1 MNTRSGISCI
11 HFLLCLLPGI
21 VSSADSAIAVQDAWI
36 REAPPNATVL
46 AGYMTLDNRS
56 DESLS
61 LVSASAAAFHEIM
74 IHRTEQKDG
83 MTQMTHQ
90 EQVIIPAN
98 GKVLFVPGGYHL
110 MLMNPKQPL
119 SVGDQVTVSFIFG
132 DQSELSA
139 IFKVRKNMPLKN
151 QD

>member
-1 MNTRSGISCI
+1 
-11 HFLLCLLPGI
+11 LLPGI
-21 VSSADSAIAVQDAWI
+21 VSSADSAVVVRDAWI
-36 REAPPNATVL
+36 REAPPNAAVL
-46 AGYMTLDNRS
+46 AGYMIMENLS

-74 IHRTEQKDG
+74 IHRTEQKGG
-83 MTQMTHQ
+83 MAQMTHQ

-110 MLMNPKQPL
+110 MLMNPKQSL
-119 SVGDQVTVSFIFG
+119 NVGDQVTVSFIFE

-139 IFKVRKNMPLKN
+139 IFKVRKNMPLKD

>member
-1 MNTRSGISCI
+1 
-11 HFLLCLLPGI
+11 LLPGI
-21 VSSADSAIAVQDAWI
+21 VSSADSTVVVRDAWI
-36 REAPPNATVL
+36 REAPPNAAVL
-46 AGYMTLDNRS
+46 AGYMIMENLS

-74 IHRTEQKDG
+74 IHRTEQNDG
-83 MTQMTHQ
+83 MAQMTHQ

-110 MLMNPKQPL
+110 MLMNPKQ
-119 SVGDQVTVSFIFG
+119 SHNVGDQVTVSFIFE
-132 DQSELSA
+132 DKSELSA
-139 IFKVRKNMPLKN
+139 IFKVRKNMPPKD